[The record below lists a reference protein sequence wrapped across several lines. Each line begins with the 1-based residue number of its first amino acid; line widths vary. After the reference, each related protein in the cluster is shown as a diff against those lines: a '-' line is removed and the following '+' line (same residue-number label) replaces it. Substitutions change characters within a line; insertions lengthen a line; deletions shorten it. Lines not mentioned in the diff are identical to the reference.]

1 MMDRFRLGTIAVA
14 TWMAVVAAPASAAPP
29 PNDAFDAATPLG
41 DAPLE
46 TSGTTFGASRESG
59 EPLNGVQT
67 VWYAFQP
74 ATNGRVA
81 VEVATDNFSE
91 RVLGVYT
98 GAAVTALQPIGSS
111 QGVEAR
117 LAFDAAAGET
127 YRISV
132 ARTYQTGPFK
142 LRIRPMP
149 LPANDAFD
157 DARTMGV
164 PFVHTGNL
172 ADATA
177 EFGEDDASHSVWY
190 RFRARR
196 TGTHW
201 LEATGTCATAKLF
214 SGGSVDEMRAVE
226 PRRRGGYRLRRGRIY
241 HASVDCSAPGYGDY
255 EVRLSDG
262 SIAGDGVELEVV
274 PGQTVDSVRARGLRL
289 TVSAAR
295 AVEMAVELRVSKT
308 TARGL
313 GLESRVI
320 GRLKGKL
327 AANVA
332 RPAAVRLTR
341 EARRA
346 LEGQSAVNATIR
358 LQLPESPIPDE
369 VLNVPVTL

>member
-1 MMDRFRLGTIAVA
+1 MMDRFRLGTVAVA
-14 TWMAVVAAPASAAPP
+14 AWMAAVAAPASAAPP
-29 PNDAFDAATPLG
+29 PNDAFDAATPIG
-41 DAPLE
+41 DAPVE
-46 TSGTTFGASRESG
+46 ISGTTFGASRESG

-74 ATNGRVA
+74 AISGRVA
-81 VEVATDNFSE
+81 VEVAAEFSE

-98 GAAVTALQPIGSS
+98 GPAVTALQPVGSA
-111 QGVEAR
+111 QGGEAR
-117 LAFDAAAGET
+117 VAFDAVAGET

-132 ARTYQTGPFK
+132 ARTYQTGPFE

-157 DARTMGV
+157 DALTMGV
-164 PFVHTGNL
+164 PFVHAGNL

-201 LEATGTCATAKLF
+201 LETTSRCATPKLF

-241 HASVDCSAPGYGDY
+241 HASVDCGAPGYGDY

-274 PGQTVDSVRARGLRL
+274 PGQTVDSVRTRGLRL

-295 AVEMAVELRVSKT
+295 AVEMAVQLRVSKT
-308 TARGL
+308 TAAGL

-327 AANVA
+327 TPNVA
-332 RPAAVRLTR
+332 RPAAVRLTG

-346 LEGQSAVNATIR
+346 LEGESAVNATIR
-358 LQLPESPIPDE
+358 LQLPESPLPDQ

>member
-1 MMDRFRLGTIAVA
+1 MDRFRLGTIAVA
-14 TWMAVVAAPASAAPP
+14 TWVAALAAPASAAPP

-46 TSGTTFGASRESG
+46 TSGTNFGASRESG
-59 EPLNGVQT
+59 EPLSGLQS

-74 ATNGRVA
+74 ATSGRVA
-81 VEVATDNFSE
+81 VEVATDSFVE

-98 GAAVTALQPIGSS
+98 GSAVAALQPIGTSE
-111 QGVEAR
+111 GVAAR
-117 LAFDAAAGET
+117 VAFDTAAGET

-132 ARTYQTGPFK
+132 ARTYATGPFR

-149 LPANDAFD
+149 TPDNDAFD

-164 PFVHTGNL
+164 PFVHAGNL

-177 EFGEDDASHSVWY
+177 ELGEDDASHSVWY

-196 TGTHW
+196 SGVHW
-201 LEATGTCATAKLF
+201 LEARGTCATARLF
-214 SGGSVDEMRAVE
+214 TGGSVDDMRAVE
-226 PRRRGGYRLRRGRIY
+226 AGRGNGFRLRRGRIY
-241 HASVDCSAPGYGDY
+241 HASVDCVSPGYGDY
-255 EVRLSDG
+255 QLRLSDG
-262 SIAGDGVELEVV
+262 SIEGDGVKVEVV
-274 PGQTVDSVRARGLRL
+274 RGQTVDSVRSRGLRL

-295 AVEMAVELRVSKT
+295 GVEMALELRVSKT
-308 TARGL
+308 TARRL
-313 GLESRVI
+313 ALESRVI

-346 LEGQSAVNATIR
+346 LEGEAGVNATIR
-358 LQLPESPIPDE
+358 LQLPKSPLPDQ
-369 VLNVPVTL
+369 VLSVPVIL